1 MNNPFNL
8 ASFRLIFIYTLLLSV
23 SFGLVLTFLYFT
35 SARDIQIEADQKII
49 NKVEEINRVY
59 LRGREKGLF
68 NYVRGQ
74 ISRPTLNIYRLYNG
88 SNEFLAGNIPEPT
101 DLKINE
107 DGWVEFTFKMN
118 INGVEET
125 YYGRGRNIVT
135 PFENLRLLVGR
146 VVNNEIKLKERF
158 FYSSLWSLLLII
170 FLGIFGGYILSR
182 NFLKRISDINK
193 TSKNIMDG
201 NLSERL
207 PTTKGKD
214 ELNQLSSNLNEML
227 DKLDSLM
234 TSMREVTDNV
244 AHDLRTPLNR
254 IRSNLEVTLMSNP
267 DIEQYKKSIDEAILE
282 TDNLIKTFNSILS
295 ISRVESGTSDLE
307 TKSINLEN
315 LILDL
320 IDLYEPIAEAKNIK
334 LTSEIEKEIFFD
346 GNMNLLSQAIANL
359 LENAINYGSSSS
371 KPFITLGAKK
381 NKESISLWVSDNG
394 KGIKDSD
401 KKKVLNRFVR
411 LDSSRSLKGSGLGL
425 NLVNSAVKFH
435 NGSLKLL
442 DAKPSGLIVLIEIP
456 VS

>member
-23 SFGLVLTFLYFT
+23 SFGFVLMFLYFT
-35 SARDIQIEADQKII
+35 SARDIQIEADQKIV

-59 LRGREKGLF
+59 LRGREKGLY

-88 SNEFLAGNIPEPT
+88 NNEFLAGNIPEPT
-101 DLKINE
+101 NLKINE

-118 INGVEET
+118 VNRVEEN
-125 YYGRGRNIVT
+125 YYGRGIVV

-307 TKSINLEN
+307 RKSINLEN

-320 IDLYEPIAEAKNIK
+320 VDLYEPIAEAKNIK
-334 LTSEIEKEIFFD
+334 LSSEVEKEIFFD

-359 LENAINYGSSSS
+359 LENAINYGSNSDR
-371 KPFITLGAKK
+371 PFITLGAKK
-381 NKESISLWVSDNG
+381 NEESISLWVSDNG
-394 KGIKDSD
+394 EGIKDSD

-442 DAKPSGLIVLIEIP
+442 DVEPSGLIVLIEIP